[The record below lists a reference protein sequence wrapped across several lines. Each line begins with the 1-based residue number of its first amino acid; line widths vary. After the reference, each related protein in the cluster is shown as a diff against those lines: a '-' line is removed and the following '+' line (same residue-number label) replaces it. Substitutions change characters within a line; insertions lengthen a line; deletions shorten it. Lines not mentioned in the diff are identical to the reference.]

1 MISLNE
7 FKQFKPL
14 ISRDQDETHH
24 FKFKKFIAFALCSM
38 ETSVVK
44 TLDLTTVAWV
54 GWSAKYWCT
63 LETSWFLVIAYL
75 VISNNDQ
82 FSPFHLIPQLL
93 RRNVSWSCQDTDM
106 STTDLDHMITTRDV
120 PPIHDISCSIHP
132 ENL

>member
-1 MISLNE
+1 MNFNK

-14 ISRDQDETHH
+14 ISRETHH
-24 FKFKKFIAFALCSM
+24 FKYKKSIAFALCCVEM
-38 ETSVVK
+38 EISVVK

-93 RRNVSWSCQDTDM
+93 RRNVFRSCQDTDM
-106 STTDLDHMITTRDV
+106 STTDLDLRITTRDV
-120 PPIHDISCSIHP
+120 PPNHDIICSIHL